1 MNDKSS
7 RSHTIC
13 KLSIDSEEI
22 FEGDGDDD
30 LSRRVVKRAAC
41 LSLVDLAGSER
52 QKSTGASGARLKEG
66 SNINR
71 SLLTLGRVINKLTEQ
86 ANRDQREKRREHRRS
101 LAAAADRTPDKKP
114 PARASFHHGARH
126 RAASHGGDEVIIPY
140 RESKL
145 TRILKQ
151 SLGGNARTT
160 ILCTMTTA
168 PVHLDE
174 SLSTLRFGQ
183 LCKLIKNAA
192 QENVQ
197 MTDKMVAARAAK
209 ESDMPNFKGSFL
221 GRFPLV
227 SADFWTSD
235 HLSERS
241 RSVDA
246 MSGKRARETLTM
258 KRR

>member
-86 ANRDQREKRREHRRS
+86 ANRDQREKRRESRRS
-101 LAAAADRTPDKKP
+101 LAAAADRPPDKKP

-160 ILCTMTTA
+160 ILCIGGSRRRLCA
-168 PVHLDE
+168 AWLQRASAAE
-174 SLSTLRFGQ
+174 LSPGFSQAL
-183 LCKLIKNAA
+183 
-192 QENVQ
+192 
-197 MTDKMVAARAAK
+197 RAAHR
-209 ESDMPNFKGSFL
+209 L
-221 GRFPLV
+221 RRLPL
-227 SADFWTSD
+227 TS
-235 HLSERS
+235 HASP
-241 RSVDA
+241 
-246 MSGKRARETLTM
+246 
-258 KRR
+258 RRRRRPTSS